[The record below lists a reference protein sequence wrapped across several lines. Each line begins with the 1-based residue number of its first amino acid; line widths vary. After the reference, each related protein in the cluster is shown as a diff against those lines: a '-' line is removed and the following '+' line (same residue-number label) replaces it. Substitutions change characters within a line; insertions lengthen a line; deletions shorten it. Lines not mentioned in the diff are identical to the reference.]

1 MTKRVVFAGGVQ
13 VKALAKAYR
22 LDVALDYDEDVYFI
36 GADSIAREAAQKVVA
51 AADILV
57 TDLTTD
63 GPTVPNGLVRVGTYH
78 IAVPVVTA
86 DFIWPYAGGA
96 HPRNGPVAGLPDGPY
111 PSGFGDTY
119 LDSLAAEGLDE
130 DAAVQR
136 YLALD
141 VAQDAGLDA
150 RLNATLE
157 GLRALDA
164 QTGFDLADFVS
175 ANFRTQ
181 WLFATRDRMN
191 MPLFKHVAGRLF
203 GQMGVGVS
211 RIVQLTET
219 FFPVG
224 TMPIHPAVLAHFG
237 MQTPSAEYRYP
248 MLDEGFFSFGQYC
261 RRYWTYDFNRL
272 LHSAIAKAATHPS
285 EAIPELR
292 LALERSPESRSGL
305 RALKDAE
312 RSVSDETM
320 LPPLSLA
327 PPDPI
332 SAPAPVMPA
341 TPPARLAK
349 TLVAAPRLAET
360 EPAAPARVR
369 PVEAVAEAA
378 PAAPSMALTLTPAQP
393 EGDAGEAVEGSTSV
407 RLPPEL
413 RRQPSGL
420 VPRAAFGSS
429 LVRAPVRTID
439 AELDSEE
446 STVSLRFTS
455 FPIPEDA
462 PARETGGM
470 LVPLTEFTEPADGAA
485 ALDQSLQDEL
495 AEPEPQQY
503 VELPLGEI
511 GDPPAL
517 LPGGPALR
525 GDRYKPLAPA
535 EHLIPVLPRMLPNTR
550 GMAGAVDKAFV
561 DMPEIMPPPPLR
573 PVLPPELHPEP
584 VKTSFMAKLMDQ
596 LRK

>member
-1 MTKRVVFAGGVQ
+1 
-13 VKALAKAYR
+13 
-22 LDVALDYDEDVYFI
+22 
-36 GADSIAREAAQKVVA
+36 
-51 AADILV
+51 
-57 TDLTTD
+57 
-63 GPTVPNGLVRVGTYH
+63 
-78 IAVPVVTA
+78 
-86 DFIWPYAGGA
+86 
-96 HPRNGPVAGLPDGPY
+96 
-111 PSGFGDTY
+111 
-119 LDSLAAEGLDE
+119 
-130 DAAVQR
+130 VQR

-141 VAQDAGLDA
+141 VAQHAGLDA
-150 RLNATLE
+150 RLDEMLE
-157 GLRALDA
+157 ALRALDA
-164 QTGFDLADFVS
+164 QTGFDLADFIS
-175 ANFRTQ
+175 GNFRSQ

-211 RIVQLTET
+211 RIIQLTET
-219 FFPVG
+219 FFPEG
-224 TMPIHPAVLAHFG
+224 AMPIHPAVLAHFG
-237 MQTPSAEYRYP
+237 MQTPGAEYRYP
-248 MLDEGFFSFGQYC
+248 VLDEGFFSFEQYC

-272 LHSAIAKAATHPS
+272 LHSAIAKAETNPS
-285 EAIPELR
+285 VAIPELR

-320 LPPLSLA
+320 LPSLSLA
-327 PPDPI
+327 APDVAPALAGRVAKTP
-332 SAPAPVMPA
+332 APAPRPA
-341 TPPARLAK
+341 ASR
-349 TLVAAPRLAET
+349 AAP
-360 EPAAPARVR
+360 EPVAPTS
-369 PVEAVAEAA
+369 PVEAVSGLA
-378 PAAPSMALTLTPAQP
+378 PAEPSTALMLTPSEP
-393 EGDAGEAVEGSTSV
+393 EEEPEEEVEGSTSV

-413 RRQPSGL
+413 RRQPAGL

-429 LVRAPVRTID
+429 LVRAPVQTID
-439 AELDSEE
+439 AELDPEE

-462 PARETGGM
+462 PRQETGGM
-470 LVPLTEFTEPADGAA
+470 LVPLTEFAERPDRPA
-485 ALDQSLQDEL
+485 ALEQTLQEEVPEP
-495 AEPEPQQY
+495 EPEPQQY

-535 EHLIPVLPRMLPNTR
+535 EHLIPMLPRMLPNTR
-550 GMAGAVDKAFV
+550 GMAGAVEKAFI